1 MGKLPQQTV
10 IAINKGQTKNGKK
23 TISKEN
29 STLEAKKLETKT
41 PKLKLSETLQR
52 IQK

>member
-10 IAINKGQTKNGKK
+10 IAINKGPTKNGKK

-29 STLEAKKLETKT
+29 KAKKLETKM
-41 PKLKLSETLQR
+41 PKLKLSETLRR

>member
-1 MGKLPQQTV
+1 MGKLPQQSV
-10 IAINKGQTKNGKK
+10 MAINKGPAKNGKK

-29 STLEAKKLETKT
+29 STSEAKKLETEM

>member
-1 MGKLPQQTV
+1 MGELPQKSV
-10 IAINKGQTKNGKK
+10 IPIIEGPAKNGKK
-23 TISKEN
+23 TIGKEN
-29 STLEAKKLETKT
+29 STLEAKKLEAEM